1 MSAPLRHLLSPGR
14 IGPIEL
20 CNRILMAPMG
30 TNFAEPDGQ
39 VGERMQRHFEERAR
53 GGVGL
58 VVVGVGAVA
67 FPDGACIP
75 NQVACSDDRFLPGL
89 RALVSRVHAHGARI
103 ALQLQH
109 AGKVALQDVA
119 AGRPLQV
126 PSVVSGPAGDILN
139 DLAPAE
145 IAALT
150 SPYTRPGARLA
161 LHEMTKPEISQL
173 VERFA
178 DAADR
183 ARRAGFDAIEIHGA
197 HGYLISS
204 FLSPAS
210 NRRSDEYGGSLE
222 NRARLLCEVLRAVKS
237 RVEGALAVW
246 VRLDATELRIEGG
259 IELEHA
265 LRTAELAE
273 AAGADAIHVS
283 AYADPTS
290 GVAFTDAPLVH
301 QPAGFLGFAEAMKRR
316 LRIPVIAVGRIEP
329 AAADAAIRE
338 GRIDFVAMARKLL
351 ADPELPR
358 KLAEGRPEDVRPC
371 IYCYTCVSKIFLL
384 ERTVCAVN
392 PACGR
397 EAEHAIEPAKQPRR
411 VLVVGGGPAG
421 MEAARIAALRGHRV
435 TLLER
440 QSRLGGTL
448 FFSSL
453 VYEPNGRLVEWLET
467 QVRKAGVEVRLGIA
481 ATASLVRSL
490 APDVVLVAT
499 GARRDKPPIPGAERP
514 NVLSGDDLRALLT
527 GSDPEVAKQKLSLL
541 QRAVVG
547 AGRLV
552 GATSNAALARE
563 ATRRWMPLGKRVVIV
578 GGGLVGLEL
587 AEFLCERGR
596 SVTVLEESAT
606 LGAEMALPR
615 RWRALFELRE
625 HGVTLVT
632 RARVEA
638 IEEAGVAFV
647 DAAGARAT
655 APADHVILAVGAR
668 EDRGL
673 AAALEGLAPEVIALG
688 DCDGV
693 GYVEGAM
700 LSAARVARGIQ

>member
-1 MSAPLRHLLSPGR
+1 VSPRLRHLLSPGR
-14 IGPIEL
+14 IGPIAL
-20 CNRILMAPMG
+20 RNRILMAPMG

-75 NQVACSDDRFLPGL
+75 NQVAFSDDRFLPGL
-89 RALVSRVHAHGARI
+89 RALVARVHAHGAKI
-103 ALQLQH
+103 AIQLQH

-126 PSVVSGPAGDILN
+126 PSLVSGPAGDILN
-139 DLAPAE
+139 DLAPGE

-150 SPYTRPGARLA
+150 APYTRPGARLA
-161 LHEMTKPEISQL
+161 LHEMTKAEIAQL

-222 NRARLLCEVLRAVKS
+222 NRARLLCEVIRAVKA
-237 RVEGALAVW
+237 RVGSELAVW
-246 VRLDATELRIEGG
+246 VRLDAKELRIEGG

-265 LRTAELAE
+265 LRSAELAE

-301 QPAGFLGFAEAMKRR
+301 EPGGFLGYAEAMKRR

-329 AAADAAIRE
+329 EQADAGIRD

-397 EAEHAIEPAKQPRR
+397 EAELAIEPAKPPRR
-411 VLVVGGGPAG
+411 VVVVGGGPAG

-435 TLLER
+435 TLLEKEE
-440 QSRLGGTL
+440 RLGGTL

-453 VYEPNGRLVEWLET
+453 VYAPNGRLVDWLET
-467 QVRKAGVEVRLGIA
+467 QVRKAGVEVRLGAA
-481 ATASLVRSL
+481 ATLERVRAL

-499 GARRDKPPIPGAERP
+499 GARRAKPPIPGAERAH
-514 NVLSGDDLRALLT
+514 VLSGDDLRALLT
-527 GSDPEVAKQKLSLL
+527 GSDPEVAREKLSLL
-541 QRAVVG
+541 ERAVVG
-547 AGRLV
+547 AGWLV
-552 GATSNAALARE
+552 GATSNAALLRE

-578 GGGLVGLEL
+578 GGGLVGIEL

-615 RWRALFELRE
+615 RWRALFELRA
-625 HGVTLVT
+625 HGATLVT

-638 IEEAGVAFV
+638 IEEGGVAFV
-647 DAAGARAT
+647 DATGRRSV
-655 APADHVILAVGAR
+655 APADHVILALGAR
-668 EDRGL
+668 EDRSL
-673 AAALEGLAPEVIALG
+673 AAALQGVAPQVIPLG

-700 LSAARVARGIQ
+700 RAAARVAQGL